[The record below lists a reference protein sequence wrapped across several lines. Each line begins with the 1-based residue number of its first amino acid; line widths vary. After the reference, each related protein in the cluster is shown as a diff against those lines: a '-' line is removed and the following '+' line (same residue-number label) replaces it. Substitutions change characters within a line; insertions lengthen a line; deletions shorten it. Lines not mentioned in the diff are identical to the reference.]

1 MIINYNTKTIQIKVV
16 FFGPAMSGK
25 TTSLKYIMSKFNAEQ
40 NLRSIETS
48 TGRTL
53 VFDFG
58 CLNISGK
65 EWSLKILLLS
75 ATGQDFYASTRPAT
89 VEMVDGLIF
98 VVDSQRSYLDDNK
111 RSWNEL
117 SLYFG
122 EKIFDI
128 PIIVCLN
135 KQDLIDVLR
144 IDEIK
149 QEFRLSEFKKY
160 EIMNTV
166 AKDGTGVIES
176 FQKLLQNL
184 FPTLTICQ
192 A

>member
-1 MIINYNTKTIQIKVV
+1 MIINYNTKTIQIKIVY
-16 FFGPAMSGK
+16 FGPAMSGK
-25 TTSLKYIMSKFNAEQ
+25 TTSLKYIMSKFNSEQ

-75 ATGQDFYASTRPAT
+75 ATGQDFYTSTRPAT
-89 VEMVDGLIF
+89 IEMVDGLIF
-98 VVDSQRSYLDDNK
+98 IADSQRIFLDDNK

-122 EKIFDI
+122 DKIYDI

-135 KQDLIDVLR
+135 KQDMGDVLG
-144 IDEIK
+144 IEEIK
-149 QEFRLSEFKKY
+149 QEFRLTEFKKY
-160 EIMNTV
+160 EITNTI
-166 AKDGTGVIES
+166 AKDGVGVTES

-184 FPTLTICQ
+184 FPTLSICQ
-192 A
+192 M